1 LGNGQNFYAKLL
13 SKSNNLCGSGR
24 IFGLPL
30 SQKKDRFRFHIPGR
44 NTKLNE
50 EING

>member
-30 SQKKDRFRFHIPGR
+30 SQKKDRFHIPGR

-50 EING
+50 GING